1 MTTRQPAAVT
11 PEEVRFTMVRD
22 ELIPLPSEDEGYR
35 RVRILGTTGA
45 GKTTLVRQ
53 LIGTDPVSERFP
65 STSNSRCTVHDTEI
79 VLDDGPWRLAVTF
92 ASESKVR
99 LHLEECISAAVIA
112 AYNGADD
119 REVRQHLLDH
129 VDQRFRFYYVLG
141 NGPRP
146 EGTGFGFRNRQAGEN
161 PTLLSADE
169 FGQIDM
175 AYTDELLVQ
184 ITTRLRGL
192 TSRLVN
198 ELGENLGAV
207 GDEDESALNEL
218 FEDSLDSQLLS
229 DNEFSEISDEL
240 MDEMKKRFGLLPS
253 EGLRT
258 TPDGWPMAWSG
269 EWSPDQR
276 GDFLRAV
283 LRFSSNHSSL
293 WGSVLT
299 PLVNGV
305 RVAGQFAPDWY
316 GDGTPKLILV
326 DGEGLGHTP
335 DSASSVPPSV
345 SAAIEKADAVILVD
359 DARVPM
365 QAAPAAA
372 MYEIAESGNAYK
384 LILAF
389 THFDEVRGD
398 DLPTEE
404 DKAEK
409 VWASVAQ
416 QLDSFGKN
424 QGLHVE
430 RPLRLRLVEARFF
443 LSNLQNAISGDSID
457 AEQLCGLIKAI
468 ESVEKPDLPEA
479 RPVYVLDDLANV
491 IPNASI
497 SFHRLWRARLG
508 LDGARATEHWTRI
521 KAMSRRLSQF
531 DEDGYDTLQPV
542 ADIRR
547 ELRTQINAF
556 IDRPSRWEVPST
568 SEQEKQHIYDELKNN
583 ISNRLVALST
593 SRMREDRFDEWWD
606 AYELRGR
613 GSTRVR
619 AAIIGDDIYR
629 EAAPTDL
636 LNRDELIQEV
646 LAIVRAAADEI
657 GARLIDI
664 E

>member
-1 MTTRQPAAVT
+1 MTTP
-11 PEEVRFTMVRD
+11 P
-22 ELIPLPSEDEGYR
+22 
-35 RVRILGTTGA
+35 
-45 GKTTLVRQ
+45 
-53 LIGTDPVSERFP
+53 
-65 STSNSRCTVHDTEI
+65 
-79 VLDDGPWRLAVTF
+79 
-92 ASESKVR
+92 
-99 LHLEECISAAVIA
+99 
-112 AYNGADD
+112 
-119 REVRQHLLDH
+119 
-129 VDQRFRFYYVLG
+129 
-141 NGPRP
+141 
-146 EGTGFGFRNRQAGEN
+146 
-161 PTLLSADE
+161 
-169 FGQIDM
+169 
-175 AYTDELLVQ
+175 
-184 ITTRLRGL
+184 
-192 TSRLVN
+192 SRLVN
-198 ELGENLGAV
+198 ELSENLGAA

-218 FEDSLDSQLLS
+218 FEDSLDAQLLS
-229 DNEFSEISDEL
+229 DSEFSEISDEL
-240 MDEMKKRFGLLPS
+240 MDEMKKRFALLPS

-293 WGSVLT
+293 WGRVLT

-305 RVAGQFAPDWY
+305 RIAGQFAPDWY

-345 SAAIEKADAVILVD
+345 SEAIEKADAVILVD

-491 IPNASI
+491 IPNAST

-508 LDGARATEHWTRI
+508 LDGTRATEHWTRI

-556 IDRPSRWEVPST
+556 IDRPSRWEGPST

-629 EAAPTDL
+629 GAAPMDL